1 MSDETNLVNMAATA
15 AVPSKAGLK
24 DELVTD
30 EILESTQRS
39 TLSLANGFSGT
50 SDPTVIWQSMIRDF
64 RTAFI
69 YYRELE
75 EKDDDVSSALEMLKL
90 AVLSRDRQVVAAD
103 ESSQA
108 QNAAEFME
116 AQLAGVPNFH
126 EVLESMLDA
135 PAYGVHIS
143 EVMYDVSAGQVS
155 LVDIKDRPQEL
166 FSFNPQYM
174 LQTGP
179 MRLMMNPFS
188 FDGGELVPEQKFLI
202 FSFRPRSGNRR
213 GRPLLRRVF
222 WPSWF
227 KRQALRFWLR
237 FGEKGP
243 GTAAVMYPSG
253 ANADEKQ
260 KALAAAEAIVEK
272 IAIAVPENFQLV
284 KELLTSARTQNPA
297 VYKQLIDDQKYQ
309 IARAIIGQT
318 LTSYGNEGGTG
329 SRSLGTIHAKMFY
342 LKEVEVAIKLQ
353 SVINDQLVRPLVL
366 WNFGPNA
373 PMPKFVITTED
384 EQDLVQRIGIDSQA
398 QSMGMPIT
406 KSYMQETYGYSE
418 PATDDEVITPIQ
430 GGVGVAV
437 SSGAAQTPSFT
448 DREAIHN
455 AKEVNQ
461 LLDALRVGVTE
472 QYAKRIH
479 EIAAAVQGGGLL

>member
-1 MSDETNLVNMAATA
+1 MSD
-15 AVPSKAGLK
+15 KANIVMPPLPP
-24 DELVTD
+24 DEELVSD
-30 EILESTQRS
+30 EVLQGSQRT
-39 TLSLANGFSGT
+39 TLALAQGFAGT

-90 AVLSRDRQVVAAD
+90 AVLSRQRTVVPAD
-103 ESSQA
+103 DSAQA
-108 QNAAEFME
+108 LAAAEFIE
-116 AQLAGVPNFH
+116 QQLACVPAFH
-126 EVLESMLDA
+126 EVLEAMLDA

-143 EVMYDVSAGQVS
+143 EVMYDVSAGQVG
-155 LVDIKDRPQEL
+155 LIDIKDRPQEL

-179 MRLMMNPFS
+179 MRLLSNPYA
-188 FDGGELVPEQKFLI
+188 FDGGELVPEEKFLI
-202 FSFRPRSGNRR
+202 FTFRPRSGNRR

-237 FGEKGP
+237 FAEKGP

-272 IAIAVPENFQLV
+272 IAIAVPDNFQMV

-297 VYKQLIDDQKYQ
+297 VYKQMIDDQKYQ
-309 IARAIIGQT
+309 IARAIVGQT
-318 LTSYGNEGGTG
+318 LTLYGNEGGTG
-329 SRSLGTIHAKMFY
+329 SKAMGTTHAKMFY

-353 SVINDQLVRPLVL
+353 TVINDQLVRRLTL
-366 WNFGPNA
+366 WNYGPTC
-373 PMPKFVITTED
+373 PVPKFVITTED
-384 EQDLVQRIGIDSQA
+384 EQDLVQRIGIDNTAQA
-398 QSMGMPIT
+398 MGVPIT
-406 KSYMQETYGYSE
+406 KQYMQETYGFSE
-418 PATDDEVITPIQ
+418 PGADDEILSPLK
-430 GGVGVAV
+430 GDVGQAV
-437 SSGAAQTPSFT
+437 SSGAAQTPSFS
-448 DREAIHN
+448 DKEAIHN
-455 AKEVNQ
+455 AKEVQQ
-461 LLDALRVGVTE
+461 LLASLRVSVADLY
-472 QYAKRIH
+472 QKRIH
-479 EIAAAVQGGGLL
+479 EIAAAVQSGGIQ

>member
-1 MSDETNLVNMAATA
+1 MGEETNLVNMAATA
-15 AVPSKAGLK
+15 AAPALPPK
-24 DELVTD
+24 DELVSD
-30 EILESTQRS
+30 EVLQGSQRT
-39 TLSLANGFSGT
+39 TLALSQGFAGV
-50 SDPTVIWQSMIRDF
+50 SDPTVIWQSMIRDN

-90 AVLSRDRQVVAAD
+90 AVLSRERSVVAAD
-103 ESSQA
+103 DSAQA
-108 QNAAEFME
+108 QEAAAFIE
-116 AQLAGVPNFH
+116 AQLAGIPAFH
-126 EVLESMLDA
+126 EVLEAMLDA

-143 EVMYDVSAGQVS
+143 EVIYDVSAGQVG
-155 LVDIKDRPQEL
+155 LIDIKDRPQEL
-166 FSFNPQYM
+166 FSFNPQYL

-179 MRLMMNPFS
+179 MRLLSNPYGY
-188 FDGGELVPEQKFLI
+188 DGGEPVPEQKFLI

-243 GTAAVMYPSG
+243 GTAAVMYPAG

-272 IAIAVPENFQLV
+272 IAIAVPENFMMV

-309 IARAIIGQT
+309 IARAIVGQT

-329 SRSLGTIHAKMFY
+329 SKSLGSVHAKMFY

-353 SVINDQLVRPLVL
+353 TVINDQLVRPLTL
-366 WNFGPNA
+366 WNFGPTC
-373 PMPKFVITTED
+373 PVPKFVITTED
-384 EQDLVQRIGIDSQA
+384 EQDLIQRIGIDSQA
-398 QSMGMPIT
+398 QGMGVQIT
-406 KSYMQETYGYSE
+406 KQYMQETYGFPE
-418 PATDDEVITPIQ
+418 PGANDEVLVRPQ
-430 GGVGVAV
+430 GASSGVI
-437 SSGAAQTPSFT
+437 SSGAAQTPSFS

-455 AKEVNQ
+455 ANEVQQ
-461 LLDALRVGVTE
+461 LLASLRVSVTE
-472 QYAKRIH
+472 QYTKRIH
-479 EIAAAVQGGGLL
+479 EIAAAVQGGGLQ

>member
-1 MSDETNLVNMAATA
+1 MSDETNIVNMAATA
-15 AVPSKAGLK
+15 AAALPPPPAE
-24 DELVTD
+24 ELVTD
-30 EILESTQRS
+30 DILQSTQRS

-50 SDPTVIWQSMIRDF
+50 SDPSVIWQAMIRDHS
-64 RTAFI
+64 TAFV

-90 AVLSRDRQVVAAD
+90 AVLSRDRQIVAAD
-103 ESSQA
+103 ESPQA
-108 QNAAEFME
+108 QEAADFIQ
-116 AQLAGVPNFH
+116 AQIAGVPSFH
-126 EVLESMLDA
+126 EVLEAMLDA

-155 LVDIKDRPQEL
+155 LIDIKDRPQEL
-166 FSFNPQYM
+166 FSFNPQYQ

-179 MRLMMNPFS
+179 LRLLSNPFS

-253 ANADEKQ
+253 ANPDEKR

-272 IAIAVPENFQLV
+272 IAIAVPENFQMV
-284 KELLTSARTQNPA
+284 KELLTSARTQNPS

-309 IARAIIGQT
+309 IARAIVGQT
-318 LTSYGNEGGTG
+318 LTLYANEGGTG
-329 SRSLGTIHAKMFY
+329 SRSMGTTHAKMFY
-342 LKEVEVAIKLQ
+342 LKEIEVAIKLQ
-353 SVINDQLVRPLVL
+353 AVINDQLVRPLTL
-366 WNFGPNA
+366 WNFGPTC
-373 PMPKFVITTED
+373 PVPKFTITTED

-398 QSMGMPIT
+398 QAMGVPIT
-406 KSYMQETYGYSE
+406 KQYMQETYGYPE
-418 PATDDEVITPIQ
+418 PGAQDQILVRPQ
-430 GGVGVAV
+430 GASAGAI
-437 SSGAAQTPSFT
+437 SSGAAQTPSFS

-455 AKEVNQ
+455 AKEVQQ
-461 LLDALRVGVTE
+461 LLDSLRVSVTD

-479 EIAAAVQGGGLL
+479 EIAAAVQGGGLQ

>member
-1 MSDETNLVNMAATA
+1 MSESETVNMAATVA
-15 AVPSKAGLK
+15 EVPPLPPSDALVSDEVLQGSQRTTLVLAQGFAG
-24 DELVTD
+24 VT
-30 EILESTQRS
+30 
-39 TLSLANGFSGT
+39 
-50 SDPTVIWQSMIRDF
+50 DPTVIWQSMIRDF

-90 AVLSRDRQVVAAD
+90 AVLSRQRTVIPAD
-103 ESSQA
+103 DSSEA
-108 QNAAEFME
+108 LAAAEFIE
-116 AQLAGVPNFH
+116 AQLAGVPAFH
-126 EVLESMLDA
+126 EVLEAMLDA

-166 FSFNPQYM
+166 FSFNPQYQ

-179 MRLMMNPFS
+179 MSLLTNPYA
-188 FDGGELVPEQKFLI
+188 FDGGVLVPEQKFLI
-202 FSFRPRSGNRR
+202 FTFRPRSGNRR

-237 FGEKGP
+237 FAEKGP
-243 GTAAVMYPSG
+243 GTAAVMYPAG
-253 ANADEKQ
+253 ANPDEKQ
-260 KALAAAEAIVEK
+260 KALAAAEAIVQS

-309 IARAIIGQT
+309 IARAIVGQT
-318 LTSYGNEGGTG
+318 LTLYANEGGTG
-329 SRSLGTIHAKMFY
+329 SRSMGSTHAKMFY

-353 SVINDQLVRPLVL
+353 TVIQDQLVRPLTL
-366 WNFGPNA
+366 WNFGPNV
-373 PMPKFVITTED
+373 PVPKFVISTED
-384 EQDLVQRIGIDSQA
+384 EQDLVQRIGIDSEAQA
-398 QSMGMPIT
+398 MGVPIT
-406 KSYMQETYGYSE
+406 KQYMQKTYGYEE
-418 PATDDEVITPIQ
+418 PGADDQVLTPVQ
-430 GGVGVAV
+430 GASGMGISA
-437 SSGAAQTPSFT
+437 GAAQTPSFS

-455 AKEVNQ
+455 AKEVQQ
-461 LLDALRVGVTE
+461 LLDSLRVSVSD
-472 QYAKRIH
+472 QYEKRIH
-479 EIAAAVQGGGLL
+479 EIAAAVQSGGLQ